1 MEHEDPRRGL
11 DHSPPGSSV
20 FQRRK
25 KSLLGLRRTPGHKFS
40 PSYYLRN
47 SSYKYSRGGTSTS
60 AGSSLSVGDELLEN
74 LNSALRALGSTP
86 SKVCFKSPIS
96 PIPVMQSLDDDTS
109 ETGPVYSTP
118 GPEARSVSLKSP
130 CADAMPG
137 VAAPDSAKKLM
148 DLQQKHSSLLN
159 ECAELET
166 QVLKAEKRR
175 ETLHSQLVELD
186 LDVKGMKQVKQR
198 LESDIKDLESCE
210 DVKKKDMDALDNVM
224 KEREARL
231 YDVEKEIQEARDRLG
246 ETESQIEHAQR
257 EKRSI
262 ESSIDI
268 LEKQL
273 DEARARLDDMED
285 QIEKKQAK
293 VEDLALTFNGLQ
305 QSVLEA
311 TSRRDEFNQAAQK
324 AEDKIRDAE
333 ETVRKLEGL
342 TSEGC
347 FLVED
352 QSHRAAIAQEEWERA
367 EQWLGEIQCE
377 IVESSARLEAKRS
390 MLREM
395 DRSLAPYV
403 QAVEGVADCSHIV
416 QDIEKQRVLLKELE
430 RANALKYE
438 EAIALGKQIESL
450 KQQRGQILLGKSAST
465 EERIQNSSGSFGPS
479 LDDDKVKDGVHHS
492 LLEENSSLNRSL
504 QEALHEIE
512 KLSHL
517 QQNIH
522 MSEIM
527 EKRLQERERQL
538 EKAMSAVN
546 LVIQKTE
553 VAERRADDAENAYVR
568 MKSKYEAPHVIH
580 MRNQG
585 HAQSEIDSDVSSIEG
600 KALEKENYHAEMNV
614 AGGLVERLRREKLE
628 ALERIHR
635 LTGET
640 DFIRSGL
647 RKDILRRRMNRF
659 LLHHEQNTGIAHHG
673 FAMDTTSQIPAVHQ
687 PLTADSDMNQIV

>member
-1 MEHEDPRRGL
+1 MEYEDSRRGL
-11 DHSPPGSSV
+11 DHSSPGSSV

-25 KSLLGLRRTPGHKFS
+25 KSLLGLRRTPGQNIS

-47 SSYKYSRGGTSTS
+47 SSYKYSRGGTSIS
-60 AGSSLSVGDELLEN
+60 AGSSHSVGDELLEN

-86 SKVCFKSPIS
+86 SKVCLKSPIS
-96 PIPVMQSLDDDTS
+96 PIPVMQSLEDDTR

-118 GPEARSVSLKSP
+118 RAEARSVSLRSP
-130 CADAMPG
+130 CAD
-137 VAAPDSAKKLM
+137 VAPPDSAKKLM

-175 ETLHSQLVELD
+175 ETLHGQLVELD
-186 LDVKGMKQVKQR
+186 SDVKNMKQEKQR

-210 DVKKKDMDALDNVM
+210 EVKKKDLDALGDVV

-231 YDVEKEIQEARDRLG
+231 YDVEREIREARDRLG
-246 ETESQIEHAQR
+246 ETESHIEHAQR
-257 EKRSI
+257 EKCSI
-262 ESSIDI
+262 ESSIEV
-268 LEKQL
+268 LEKQME
-273 DEARARLDDMED
+273 EARARLDDMENE
-285 QIEKKQAK
+285 IEKKKAM
-293 VEDLALTFNGLQ
+293 VEDLTLKYNGLQ
-305 QSVLEA
+305 ESVMEA
-311 TSRRDEFNQAAQK
+311 TSRKDELNQAAQK

-352 QSHRAAIAQEEWERA
+352 QSHKAAIAQEEWERA
-367 EQWLGEIQCE
+367 EQRLGEIQSE

-403 QAVEGVADCSHIV
+403 QAVEGGGVADCSHIV
-416 QDIEKQRVLLKELE
+416 QDIEKQRVLLNELE
-430 RANALKYE
+430 RANTLKFE
-438 EAIALGKQIESL
+438 EAIALGKHIESL
-450 KQQRGQILLGKSAST
+450 KQQRGQVLLGKGAST
-465 EERIQNSSGSFGPS
+465 DERVRNSSESSVPAPN
-479 LDDDKVKDGVHHS
+479 DDEKVEDHN
-492 LLEENSSLNRSL
+492 LIEENSSLKRSL

-527 EKRLQERERQL
+527 EKRLRERERQL

-546 LVIQKTE
+546 LIIQKTE
-553 VAERRADDAENAYVR
+553 AVERRADDAENAYAR
-568 MKSKYEAPHVIH
+568 MKSKYEAPHGIH
-580 MRNQG
+580 VRNQG
-585 HAQSEIDSDVSSIEG
+585 HAQSDIDSDVSSIEG
-600 KALEKENYHAEMNV
+600 KTLEKENDHAEMNV

-640 DFIRSGL
+640 DFIPSGL

-659 LLHHEQNTGIAHHG
+659 VLHHEQNKGNAHQG
-673 FAMDTTSQIPAVHQ
+673 FAMNATSQIPAVHQ
-687 PLTADSDMNQIV
+687 PLTAAIDMNQVM